1 MSGIL
6 GRFKTI
12 MEANVNALLD
22 KAENPVKMAEQLARD
37 LEDDLGRVKAE
48 TASVMAEVKR
58 AQRAYDECA
67 ETVEKL
73 QKYAEAA
80 VLKGN
85 DVDAKAFLMEKAEKS
100 KTLEGLAGALDVA
113 KANADKMRQLHDQLE
128 SQLRQINERK
138 AAIRAKAAMADAK
151 ERTAELGRSIGGAA
165 ENLSAFDRLEE
176 KIETMFLK
184 IFFFKTGFLC
194 VALAVLELR
203 NPPASAS
210 PVLGLKVCATTPGQ
224 ISLLPNF
231 WLKKNLS

>member
-113 KANADKMRQLHDQLE
+113 DKMRQLHDQLE

-176 KIETMFLK
+176 KIDRRLDEAEAMAELNARRSGVEDLMAK
-184 IFFFKTGFLC
+184 YDAPEGGALDDE
-194 VALAVLELR
+194 LAVLK
-203 NPPASAS
+203 AK
-210 PVLGLKVCATTPGQ
+210 LGK
-224 ISLLPNF
+224 
-231 WLKKNLS
+231 

>member
-100 KTLEGLAGALDVA
+100 KTLEDLAGALDVA

-128 SQLRQINERK
+128 SEKPQ
-138 AAIRAKAAMADAK
+138 
-151 ERTAELGRSIGGAA
+151 
-165 ENLSAFDRLEE
+165 SAQRRRWQ
-176 KIETMFLK
+176 TQ
-184 IFFFKTGFLC
+184 
-194 VALAVLELR
+194 R
-203 NPPASAS
+203 NAPQSWAGASAARQRAFPHS
-210 PVLGLKVCATTPGQ
+210 TV
-224 ISLLPNF
+224 
-231 WLKKNLS
+231 WRKK

>member
-100 KTLEGLAGALDVA
+100 KTLEGLAGAL
-113 KANADKMRQLHDQLE
+113 
-128 SQLRQINERK
+128 
-138 AAIRAKAAMADAK
+138 
-151 ERTAELGRSIGGAA
+151 
-165 ENLSAFDRLEE
+165 EE
-176 KIETMFLK
+176 KIDRRLDEAEAMAELNARRSGVEDLMAKYDAPEGGALDDELAALK
-184 IFFFKTGFLC
+184 AK
-194 VALAVLELR
+194 
-203 NPPASAS
+203 
-210 PVLGLKVCATTPGQ
+210 LGK
-224 ISLLPNF
+224 
-231 WLKKNLS
+231 

>member
-37 LEDDLGRVKAE
+37 LEDDLGKVKAE

-138 AAIRAKAAMADAK
+138 AAIRAKAAMADSK

-176 KIETMFLK
+176 KIDRRLDEAEAMAELNARRSGVEDLMAK
-184 IFFFKTGFLC
+184 YDAPEGGALDDE
-194 VALAVLELR
+194 LAVLK
-203 NPPASAS
+203 AK
-210 PVLGLKVCATTPGQ
+210 LGK
-224 ISLLPNF
+224 
-231 WLKKNLS
+231 

>member
-73 QKYAEAA
+73 
-80 VLKGN
+80 
-85 DVDAKAFLMEKAEKS
+85 
-100 KTLEGLAGALDVA
+100 
-113 KANADKMRQLHDQLE
+113 
-128 SQLRQINERK
+128 
-138 AAIRAKAAMADAK
+138 
-151 ERTAELGRSIGGAA
+151 
-165 ENLSAFDRLEE
+165 
-176 KIETMFLK
+176 
-184 IFFFKTGFLC
+184 
-194 VALAVLELR
+194 
-203 NPPASAS
+203 
-210 PVLGLKVCATTPGQ
+210 
-224 ISLLPNF
+224 
-231 WLKKNLS
+231 